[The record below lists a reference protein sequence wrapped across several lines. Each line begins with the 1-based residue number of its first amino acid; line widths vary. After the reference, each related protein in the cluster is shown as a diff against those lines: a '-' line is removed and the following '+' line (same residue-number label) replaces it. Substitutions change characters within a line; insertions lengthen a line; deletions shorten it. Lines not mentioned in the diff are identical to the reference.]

1 MGSGGEKRFGKK
13 IWNCTDRDMTSVE
26 NYSNHQ
32 AYKTL
37 SGEFGSHQCLVK
49 TEVLCY
55 QQ

>member
-1 MGSGGEKRFGKK
+1 MGGGGEKK
-13 IWNCTDRDMTSVE
+13 ICKYTEHDVSSVE

-55 QQ
+55 QQHT